1 MRFQLPQILQQR
13 DFKNLWLG
21 QSISQLGDSFY
32 FVTFMFMAEKLTG
45 KIEWVGLVGAL
56 EAIPYLVFS
65 AYAGIL
71 ADRLDR
77 RRIMWVSDI
86 ASGSILLVFATI
98 LAIGYTP
105 AGWTLLILSFLTSS
119 IRCFFLPAKSAA
131 IPNLLPADRVLEG
144 NAFSMITQ
152 SLMPL
157 IGLAFSASLM
167 APLYALSPEW
177 FFFACVVL
185 NASSF
190 FGSAYFIG
198 KLPKIQPERMESRTE
213 KSTGDFKLGL
223 QYIGQ
228 RPELKVLIA
237 MLTVFRLFV
246 SPFFVAHVAANKA
259 WFGGKPSGLA
269 WFEFSFFAGMILV
282 SPFVGKLK
290 IRRPTMAF
298 AVGLALVGLFVGFM
312 AFSNQFWLYMLWNIA
327 CGLVMPF
334 ADIPINA
341 YLQLSVPDHFRG
353 RVNSVISM
361 VGMGIMPIG
370 MILAGFMIHQFGLVA
385 SFLVMGVGMLLA
397 AFIGP
402 LNRAY
407 REARMPEDSYS
418 TEEPV
423 LAQAS

>member
-1 MRFQLPQILQQR
+1 
-13 DFKNLWLG
+13 
-21 QSISQLGDSFY
+21 
-32 FVTFMFMAEKLTG
+32 
-45 KIEWVGLVGAL
+45 
-56 EAIPYLVFS
+56 
-65 AYAGIL
+65 
-71 ADRLDR
+71 
-77 RRIMWVSDI
+77 
-86 ASGSILLVFATI
+86 
-98 LAIGYTP
+98 
-105 AGWTLLILSFLTSS
+105 
-119 IRCFFLPAKSAA
+119 
-131 IPNLLPADRVLEG
+131 
-144 NAFSMITQ
+144 
-152 SLMPL
+152 
-157 IGLAFSASLM
+157 
-167 APLYALSPEW
+167 
-177 FFFACVVL
+177 
-185 NASSF
+185 
-190 FGSAYFIG
+190 
-198 KLPKIQPERMESRTE
+198 
-213 KSTGDFKLGL
+213 
-223 QYIGQ
+223 
-228 RPELKVLIA
+228 
-237 MLTVFRLFV
+237 
-246 SPFFVAHVAANKA
+246 
-259 WFGGKPSGLA
+259 LA

-290 IRRPTMAF
+290 IRLPTMAF

-334 ADIPINA
+334 ADIPIKA